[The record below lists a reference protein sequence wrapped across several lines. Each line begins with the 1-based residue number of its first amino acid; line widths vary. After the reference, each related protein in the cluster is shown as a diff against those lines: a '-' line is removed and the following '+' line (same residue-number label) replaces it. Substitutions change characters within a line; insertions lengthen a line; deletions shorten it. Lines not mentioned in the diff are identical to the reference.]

1 MAMQGISRLTT
12 VLWCFSMLAGGVSAQ
27 SGGER
32 LPDKDV
38 KALIEAVDSSRDRF
52 EDKGRY
58 AEYLGSIPTYVIKT
72 ELPAFIG
79 LAHSFTEPGPR
90 WEAE

>member
-1 MAMQGISRLTT
+1 VSRFGKSFQTSP
-12 VLWCFSMLAGGVSAQ
+12 F
-27 SGGER
+27 
-32 LPDKDV
+32 
-38 KALIEAVDSSRDRF
+38 RDRF